1 LNGQNLYAFVIRRI
15 LATIPVM
22 AVVAVFVF
30 SLLYI
35 APGDPAAVIAGDQAT
50 TQDVERIRAQLGL
63 NRPFLEQFAIWFWN
77 VIRGDLG
84 ISIYTNQPVSHMIV
98 QRIEPTLAL
107 TICSMLVTL
116 SVAIP
121 MGVVAAWKVG
131 TWIDR
136 LVMAFAVIGFSFPTF
151 VIAYVLVLGL
161 SMWADLLPVQGYVSI
176 TNGFWQFLPNMIMP
190 SLTLGIVFVALIA
203 RMTRASMLEVLSQDY
218 IRTAQSKGLS
228 TPQVLITHALKNAA
242 VPIVTTIGLGI
253 ALLISGVVVTET
265 VFAIPG
271 LGRLTVD
278 AILRRDYPVIQGVVL
293 VFSASYVLV
302 NLLIDISY
310 TFLDPRIR
318 Y

>member
-1 LNGQNLYAFVIRRI
+1 
-15 LATIPVM
+15 M

-35 APGDPAAVIAGDQAT
+35 APGDPAAVIAGDQAS
-50 TQDVERIRAQLGL
+50 TQDVERVREQLGL
-63 NRPFLEQFAIWFWN
+63 NRPFLEQFATWSWN

-84 ISIYTNQPVSHMIV
+84 ISIYTNQPVTHMIV

-107 TICSMLVTL
+107 TICSMLITL
-116 SVAIP
+116 VIAIP
-121 MGVVAAWKVG
+121 MGIIAAWKVG
-131 TWIDR
+131 TWIDH
-136 LVMAFAVIGFSFPTF
+136 LVMAFAIIGFSFPTF
-151 VIAYVLVLGL
+151 VIAYILVLGF

-176 TNGFWQFLPNMIMP
+176 TNGFWQFVPHMIMP

-203 RMTRASMLEVLSQDY
+203 RMTRASMLDVLSQDY

-228 TPQVLITHALKNAA
+228 NTQVLIGHALKNAA

-293 VFSASYVLV
+293 IFSASYVLV

-310 TFLDPRIR
+310 TFFDPRIR